1 MKIWEILEHTADFA
15 FRIFGKEQN
24 ELFQNAR
31 KAFYEAIFD
40 EIPETENEAFQQ
52 EIKLQAL
59 DMSMLLIDWLRELLY
74 LLVADHTIIQK
85 VEIIQLT
92 QTNFI
97 ANCSFLK
104 IRQMQKEPFIKA
116 ITYHNS
122 EILEKD
128 GILIINV
135 ICDV

>member
-1 MKIWEILEHTADFA
+1 MKTWEILEHTADFA
-15 FRIFGKEQN
+15 FRIFGRDQN

-74 LLVADHTIIQK
+74 LLITDNTIIQK